1 MFNENYS
8 KLMFKASEI
17 TASDK
22 KNNSPWFQTQMFV
35 CFQIVV
41 VDQVVVVVAV
51 DQVDQVVVVVV
62 VVDQDD
68 QVVVVEEVDQG
79 VRQS

>member
-8 KLMFKASEI
+8 KLMFKASDI

-41 VDQVVVVVAV
+41 VDQV
-51 DQVDQVVVVVV
+51 DQVVVLVV